1 MMRKLTD
8 RLKSRKEQG
17 SVLVITVLL
26 LPLMLVLT
34 GLAVDGG
41 LMYLQYQRVTRTANL
56 GAQAASHAID
66 EQYFARTNRIRLDYP
81 RAMAFAQQYANENS
95 TYNIHVTNV
104 TVRARQVEV
113 TAMTTYKTL
122 FMQIGGTHEITLHV
136 KGKAYPAYGI
146 DREWQ

>member
-1 MMRKLTD
+1 MMR
-8 RLKSRKEQG
+8 RLNQFFEIKKEQG
-17 SVLVITVLL
+17 SILVITVLL
-26 LPLMLVLT
+26 LPLMLVLV

-41 LMYLQYQRVTRTANL
+41 MMYLQYQRVSRTANL

-81 RAMAFAQQYANENS
+81 RAMAFAQQYANGNS

-104 TVRARQVEV
+104 IVRERQVEV
-113 TAMTTYKTL
+113 TAMTTYRTF
-122 FMQIGGTHEITLHV
+122 FMQIGGAREITLHI

>member
-1 MMRKLTD
+1 MRKLKQVFET
-8 RLKSRKEQG
+8 RKEQG
-17 SVLVITVLL
+17 SVMVITVML
-26 LPLMLVLT
+26 LPLLLVLA

-41 LMYLQYQRVTRTANL
+41 MMYLQYQRVMRTANL

-104 TVRARQVEV
+104 TVRERQVEV
-113 TAMTTYKTL
+113 TAMTTYRTI
-122 FMQIGGTHEITLHV
+122 FMQIGGAQDVTLRV

>member
-1 MMRKLTD
+1 MQ
-8 RLKSRKEQG
+8 RLKQFLLDKKESG
-17 SVLVITVLL
+17 SVMVITVLL
-26 LPLMLVLT
+26 LPLMLVLV

-41 LMYLQYQRVTRTANL
+41 MMYLQYQRVTRTANL

-66 EQYFARTNRIRLDYP
+66 ENYFAKTNRIRLDYP
-81 RAMAFAQQYANENS
+81 RAMAFAQQYANANS
-95 TYNIHVTNV
+95 TYNIHVTSV
-104 TVRARQVEV
+104 TVRERQVEV

-122 FMQIGGTHEITLHV
+122 FIQIGGAQEVTLHI